1 MTRAGS
7 PGRVIA
13 GTTLGSPAWMSY
25 PVPNVTG
32 MAARGLQVADGAADR
47 APSGKARRRTPTA
60 TSAFGV
66 SRRENHDSAGF
77 YKRFSAP
84 VLSDDDT
91 VRSPGVVDEIYL
103 GDARSMDRVQP
114 SSVALVVTSPPYFAG
129 KQYEEELGADGIP
142 ASYTEYIA
150 LLEAVFAECV
160 TKLEPGGRIAVN
172 VANLGRKPYRSLSAD
187 VIGILQDKLGLLL
200 RGEVV
205 WRKARGA
212 GGNCAWGSFCSPAN
226 PVLRDLTERVVVAS
240 KGRFDRARTRVQR
253 AGEGLPHAPTTT
265 ADEFMEAT
273 LDVWEL
279 APESA
284 TRVGHPAPF
293 PVELPQRFIEL
304 YTYEGD
310 VVLDPFMGSGSAA
323 VAAVRTGRH
332 FLGYDT
338 DPAYVDAAR
347 TRVAAER
354 DRRAARVADDGPAT
368 GSAGDKAVDRA
379 VALLVAAGFTVDAKS
394 KRKAGGVDVS
404 AIATDPAGREW
415 LVDVVGGFTIGRPGL
430 RRTDVLERTLGRAA
444 RLSGFG
450 ARRLLVLATDVPG
463 ERTPGGRALAEARGQ
478 VFVDVLPVDLGE
490 AAQARVVDRLRLYG
504 DHEAAA
510 DREVPAPV
518 GSLLTG

>member
-1 MTRAGS
+1 MASGT
-7 PGRVIA
+7 GRRQA
-13 GTTLGSPAWMSY
+13 
-25 PVPNVTG
+25 
-32 MAARGLQVADGAADR
+32 
-47 APSGKARRRTPTA
+47 TA

-77 YKRFSAP
+77 YKRFPPP
-84 VLSDDDT
+84 VLSDDDE
-91 VRSPGVVDEIYL
+91 VRPPGVVDEVHL

-129 KQYEEELGADGIP
+129 KQYEEELGRDGIP
-142 ASYTEYIA
+142 ASYAEYLA
-150 LLEAVFAECV
+150 LLEDVFAECV
-160 TKLEPGGRIAVN
+160 RKLEPGGRIAVN

-187 VIGILQDKLGLLL
+187 VVGILQDRLGLLL

-240 KGRFDRARTRVQR
+240 KGRFDRAVPR
-253 AGEGLPHAPTTT
+253 ADREAAGLPHQATAT

-304 YTYEGD
+304 YTWRDD
-310 VVLDPFMGSGSAA
+310 VVLDPFMGSGSTA

-347 TRVAAER
+347 ARVAAER
-354 DRRAARVADDGPAT
+354 AGGARPVGADPG
-368 GSAGDKAVDRA
+368 GDKAVA
-379 VALLVAAGFTVDAKS
+379 AAAALLSAAGFAVDAGARRKS
-394 KRKAGGVDVS
+394 GGVDVTLVAS
-404 AIATDPAGREW
+404 DARGREW
-415 LVDVVGGFTIGRPGL
+415 LVDVVGGFTVARPGL

-450 ARRLLVLATDVPG
+450 AARLLVLATDVPARRSAG
-463 ERTPGGRALAEARGQ
+463 AAALAAARGR
-478 VFVDVLPVDLGE
+478 VYVDVLPLDGGPGGGRGAEDTV
-490 AAQARVVDRLRLYG
+490 ARLRAY
-504 DHEAAA
+504 AAGA
-510 DREVPAPV
+510 DEPV
-518 GSLLTG
+518 GDLLPGGG